1 MRYRIIITQNGKK
14 KKILYEGN
22 SEDIAKVKY
31 YKIRDNNKVLF
42 PKKSNAYKKIK
53 SVTYEIIFLKEKEEN
68 DIVYFERDGLGR
80 VTPINIKSDR
90 WTIIHKDEYF
100 YEEKFTVFGFDY
112 RLETKDIL
120 KSVLLKKSKEDNIK
134 MINYVI
140 NKVLIHQNGDFD
152 IITCKNSSDA
162 KRLYLTIKEFCDH
175 NKINNVVFT
184 GLVGYKSRTKLYKRI
199 SEKTGWSM
207 NKTYRTSTRP

>member
-22 SEDIAKVKY
+22 SEDITKEKY
-31 YKIRDNNKVLF
+31 YKIRDNNKVLY
-42 PKKSNAYKKIK
+42 PKKNNAYKKIK
-53 SVTYEIIFLKEKEEN
+53 SVTYEILFLKEKEER
-68 DIVYFERDGLGR
+68 DSDYFERDDLGR
-80 VTPINIKSDR
+80 VIPITINSDS
-90 WTIIHKDEYF
+90 WSMIHKDEYF

-112 RLETKDIL
+112 RFETKEII
-120 KSVLLKKSKEDNIK
+120 KRILLKKSNIK
-134 MINYVI
+134 MVNYVI

-152 IITCKNSSDA
+152 IITCKNSNDA

-184 GLVGYKSRTKLYKRI
+184 GLVGDKGRTKLYKRI

>member
-22 SEDIAKVKY
+22 SEDIGKQNY
-31 YKIRDNNKVLF
+31 FKIRDNNKVLF

-53 SVTYEIIFLKEKEEN
+53 SVTYEILFLKEKEER
-68 DIVYFERDGLGR
+68 DTDYFERDDLGR
-80 VTPINIKSDR
+80 VIPISIKSDR
-90 WTIIHKDEYF
+90 WTIVHKDEYF
-100 YEEKFTVFGFDY
+100 YEEKFTVFGFNY
-112 RLETKDIL
+112 RMETKEII
-120 KSVLLKKSKEDNIK
+120 KKILLKKSKDDNIK
-134 MINYVI
+134 MINYVT

-152 IITCKNSSDA
+152 IITCKNTNDSKS
-162 KRLYLTIKEFCDH
+162 LYLTIKEFCDH
-175 NKINNVVFT
+175 NKISNVVFT
-184 GLVGYKSRTKLYKRI
+184 GLVGIKSRVKLYKRI

>member
-22 SEDIAKVKY
+22 NEDIGKQNY
-31 YKIRDNNKVLF
+31 FKIRDNNKVLF

-53 SVTYEIIFLKEKEEN
+53 SVTYEILFLKEKEER
-68 DIVYFERDGLGR
+68 DTDYFERDDLGR
-80 VTPINIKSDR
+80 VIPISIKSDK
-90 WTIIHKDEYF
+90 WTIVHKDEYF
-100 YEEKFTVFGFDY
+100 YEEKFTVFGFKY
-112 RLETKDIL
+112 RMETKEII
-120 KSVLLKKSKEDNIK
+120 KKILLKKSKDDNIK
-134 MINYVI
+134 MINYVT

-152 IITCKNSSDA
+152 IITCKNTNDS

-175 NKINNVVFT
+175 NKISNVVFT
-184 GLVGYKSRTKLYKRI
+184 GLVGIKSRVKLYKRI

>member
-22 SEDIAKVKY
+22 SEDIVKEKY

-42 PKKSNAYKKIK
+42 PKKNNAYKKIK
-53 SVTYEIIFLKEKEEN
+53 SVTYEILFLKEKEER
-68 DIVYFERDGLGR
+68 DSDYFERDDLGR
-80 VTPINIKSDR
+80 VIPITINSDS
-90 WTIIHKDEYF
+90 WTMVHKDEYF

-112 RLETKDIL
+112 RFETKEII
-120 KSVLLKKSKEDNIK
+120 KRILLKKSKEDNIK
-134 MINYVI
+134 MVNYVI

-152 IITCKNSSDA
+152 IITCKNSNDA

-184 GLVGYKSRTKLYKRI
+184 GLVGDKGRTKLYKRI

>member
-22 SEDIAKVKY
+22 SEDIGKQNY
-31 YKIRDNNKVLF
+31 FKIRDNNKVLF

-53 SVTYEIIFLKEKEEN
+53 SVTYEILFLKEKEER
-68 DIVYFERDGLGR
+68 DTDYFERDDLGR
-80 VTPINIKSDR
+80 VIPISIKSDR
-90 WTIIHKDEYF
+90 WTIVHKDEYF
-100 YEEKFTVFGFDY
+100 YEEKFTVFGFNY
-112 RLETKDIL
+112 RMETKEII
-120 KSVLLKKSKEDNIK
+120 KKILLKKSKDDNIK
-134 MINYVI
+134 MINYVT

-184 GLVGYKSRTKLYKRI
+184 GLVGYKSRVKLYKRI